1 MDGLFDNLL
10 LGLTT
15 AFAWNNILWCVIGV
29 TLGTLIG
36 VIPGVGTLATM
47 SLLFPITYHLDP
59 TAALIMLAGI
69 WYGSTYGGSTAS
81 ILLNLPGT
89 PANAVTCLDGFPMA
103 KQGRAG
109 VALLM
114 TTVASF
120 VGASVGIILLIL
132 FSEPIA
138 SIAFKFGPGE
148 YFSMMVLG
156 LVAASVV
163 SSGSAIK
170 GVTMVVAGVMLGLVG
185 TDVNSGVARFTL
197 GFMELMDGVGIVA
210 LAMGLFGLTEIIAS
224 INHVKAADRKVNVSM
239 KSMLPT
245 RDEVK
250 RSWGGMARGSGI
262 GSWLGVLPGVGP
274 TVAAFMAYAVEKR
287 ISKTP
292 ERFGKGTIE
301 GIMAPETANSASDMA
316 SFIPTLTLGIP
327 GSVTMALIIGALMIH
342 GIQPGPNMLNE
353 QPAMFWGL
361 VMSFWIGNILLVILN
376 VPMIGVWVRVLTI
389 PYHILYPSIVMFVC
403 IGVYGVNNN
412 IFDVYAV
419 LLFGIAGY
427 ILRVL
432 QFEPAPLLLGYVLGP
447 MLEENFRRA
456 MLLSRGSVSDAFIA
470 RPISLWLL
478 VVTALVLA
486 WGIWSALRQRS
497 TVSVA
502 QSAVAAEPAPRQS

>member
-1 MDGLFDNLL
+1 MVGLFDNIV
-10 LGLTT
+10 LGLGT
-15 AFAWNNILWCVIGV
+15 ALAWNNLLWCIIGV

-89 PANAVTCLDGFPMA
+89 PANAVTCLDGYPMA

-114 TTVASF
+114 TTFASF
-120 VGASVGIILLIL
+120 VGASAGILLL
-132 FSEPIA
+132 TMFAEPIA
-138 SIAFKFGPGE
+138 GIAFKFGPSE
-148 YFSMMVLG
+148 YFAMMVLG

-170 GVTMVVAGVMLGLVG
+170 GVTMVVGGVLLGLVG

-197 GFMELMDGVGIVA
+197 GFPELQDGVGIVA

-224 INHVKAADRKVNVSM
+224 INHVKAADSKIDVSM

-250 RSWGGMARGSGI
+250 RSWGGMARGSSI
-262 GSWLGVLPGVGP
+262 GAWLGILPGVGP

-287 ISKTP
+287 TSKRP

-301 GIMAPETANSASDMA
+301 GIMAPESANSASDMA
-316 SFIPTLTLGIP
+316 SFIPTLTLGVP

-361 VMSFWIGNILLVILN
+361 VMSFWIGNIILVVLN
-376 VPMIGVWVRVLTI
+376 IPMIGMWVRVLTI
-389 PYHILYPSIVMFVC
+389 PYPILYPAIVMFVC

-412 IFDVYAV
+412 VFDVYAV
-419 LLFGIAGY
+419 LVFGIAGY

-432 QFEPAPLLLGYVLGP
+432 NFEPAPLLLGYVLGP

-456 MLLSRGSVSDAFIA
+456 MLLSRGSVSDAFLT

-478 VVTALVLA
+478 VLTAALLL
-486 WGIWSALRQRS
+486 WGLWSGLRQRP
-497 TVSVA
+497 TVTLG
-502 QSAVAAEPAPRQS
+502 QSAKPA

>member
-1 MDGLFDNLL
+1 MDLLDNLM

-15 AFAWNNILWCVIGV
+15 ALAWNNLLWCIIGV
-29 TLGTLIG
+29 ALGTLIG

-47 SLLFPITYHLDP
+47 SLLFPITYHLEP

-103 KQGRAG
+103 KQGRGG

-120 VGASVGIILLIL
+120 VGASVGILLLTL
-132 FSEPIA
+132 FSEPIS
-138 SIAFKFGPGE
+138 SIAFKFGPAE
-148 YFSMMVLG
+148 YFSLMVLG

-170 GVTMVVAGVMLGLVG
+170 GITMVVGGVMLGLVG
-185 TDVNSGVARFTL
+185 TDVNSGVSRFDF
-197 GFMELMDGVGIVA
+197 GIPELQDGVGIVA
-210 LAMGLFGLTEIIAS
+210 LAMGLFGITEIIAS
-224 INHVKAADRKVNVSM
+224 INHVKAADREMDVSM

-250 RSWGGMARGSGI
+250 RSWAPMARGSGI
-262 GSWLGVLPGVGP
+262 GAWLGVLPGVGP
-274 TVAAFMAYAVEKR
+274 TVSAFMSYAVEKR
-287 ISKTP
+287 VSKTP
-292 ERFGKGTIE
+292 ERFGKGAIE
-301 GIMAPETANSASDMA
+301 GIMAPETSNSASDMA

-327 GSVTMALIIGALMIH
+327 GSVTMALIMGAMLIH
-342 GIQPGPNMLNE
+342 GIQPGPSMLTE

-361 VMSFWIGNILLVILN
+361 VMSFWIGNIILVILN
-376 VPMIGVWVRVLTI
+376 IPMIGMWIRVLTI
-389 PYHILYPSIVMFVC
+389 PYHILYPAIVMFVC

-412 IFDVYAV
+412 VFDVYLV
-419 LLFGIAGY
+419 LVFGIAGY
-427 ILRVL
+427 VLRVL
-432 QFEPAPLLLGYVLGP
+432 HFEPAPLLLGYVLGP

-456 MLLSRGSVSDAFIA
+456 VLLSRGSFHTFIE
-470 RPISLWLL
+470 RPISMWVLILTVALL
-478 VVTALVLA
+478 V
-486 WGIWSALRQRS
+486 WGIWSTLRQRS
-497 TVSVA
+497 TVATIA
-502 QSAVAAEPAPRQS
+502 QSI

>member
-1 MDGLFDNLL
+1 MDLLDNLM

-15 AFAWNNILWCVIGV
+15 ALAWNNLLWCIIGV
-29 TLGTLIG
+29 ALGTLIG

-47 SLLFPITYHLDP
+47 SLLFPITYHLEP

-103 KQGRAG
+103 KQGRGG

-120 VGASVGIILLIL
+120 VGASVGILLLTL
-132 FSEPIA
+132 FSEPIS
-138 SIAFKFGPGE
+138 SIAFKFGPAE
-148 YFSMMVLG
+148 YFSLMVLG

-170 GVTMVVAGVMLGLVG
+170 GITMVVGGVMLGLVG
-185 TDVNSGVARFTL
+185 TDVNSGVSRFDF
-197 GFMELMDGVGIVA
+197 GIPELQDGVGIVA
-210 LAMGLFGLTEIIAS
+210 LAMGLFGITEIIAS
-224 INHVKAADRKVNVSM
+224 INHVKAADREMDVSM

-250 RSWGGMARGSGI
+250 RSWAPMARGSAI
-262 GSWLGVLPGVGP
+262 GAWLGVLPGVGP
-274 TVAAFMAYAVEKR
+274 TVSAFMSYAVEKR
-287 ISKTP
+287 VSKTP
-292 ERFGKGTIE
+292 ERFGKGAIE
-301 GIMAPETANSASDMA
+301 GIMAPETSNNASDMA

-327 GSVTMALIIGALMIH
+327 GSVTMALIMGAMLIH
-342 GIQPGPNMLNE
+342 GIQPGPSMLTE

-361 VMSFWIGNILLVILN
+361 VMSFWIGNIILVILN
-376 VPMIGVWVRVLTI
+376 IPMIGMWIRVLTI
-389 PYHILYPSIVMFVC
+389 PYHILYPAIVMFVC

-412 IFDVYAV
+412 VFDVYLV
-419 LLFGIAGY
+419 LVFGIAGY
-427 ILRVL
+427 VLRVL
-432 QFEPAPLLLGYVLGP
+432 HFEPAPLLLGYVLGP

-456 MLLSRGSVSDAFIA
+456 VLLSRGSFHTFIE
-470 RPISLWLL
+470 RPISMWVLILTVALL
-478 VVTALVLA
+478 V
-486 WGIWSALRQRS
+486 WGIWSTLRQRS
-497 TVSVA
+497 TVATIA
-502 QSAVAAEPAPRQS
+502 QSI

>member
-1 MDGLFDNLL
+1 MELLNNLVLGLSTALVWNNLL
-10 LGLTT
+10 
-15 AFAWNNILWCVIGV
+15 WCIIGV
-29 TLGTLIG
+29 ALGTLIG

-47 SLLFPITYHLDP
+47 SLLFPITYHLEP
-59 TAALIMLAGI
+59 TAALIMLSGI

-103 KQGRAG
+103 KQGRGG

-120 VGASVGIILLIL
+120 VGASVGILLL
-132 FSEPIA
+132 MFFAAPIA
-138 SIAFKFGPGE
+138 DMAFKFGPAE
-148 YFSMMVLG
+148 YFAIMVLG

-170 GVTMVVAGVMLGLVG
+170 GITMVVGGVLLGLVG
-185 TDVNSGVARFTL
+185 TDVNSGVARFDF
-197 GFMELMDGVGIVA
+197 GFPELQDGVGIVA
-210 LAMGLFGLTEIIAS
+210 LAMGLFGITEIIAS
-224 INHVKAADRKVNVSM
+224 INHVKAADRKMDVSM

-250 RSWGGMARGSGI
+250 RSWGGMARGSSI
-262 GSWLGVLPGVGP
+262 GAWLGVLPGVGP

-287 ISKTP
+287 VSKTP
-292 ERFGKGTIE
+292 ERFGKGAIE
-301 GIMAPETANSASDMA
+301 GIMAPETANSSSDMA

-327 GSVTMALIIGALMIH
+327 GSVTMALIMGAMMIH
-342 GIQPGPNMLNE
+342 GIQPGPGMLTE

-361 VMSFWIGNILLVILN
+361 VMSFWIGNIVLVILN
-376 VPMIGVWVRVLTI
+376 VPMIGMWIRVLTI
-389 PYHILYPSIVMFVC
+389 PYHILYPVIVMFVC

-412 IFDVYAV
+412 VFDVYLV

-427 ILRVL
+427 VLRVL
-432 QFEPAPLLLGYVLGP
+432 DFEPSPLLLGYVLGP

-456 MLLSRGSVSDAFIA
+456 MLLSRGSLQTFIE
-470 RPISLWLL
+470 RPISMWVLIL
-478 VVTALVLA
+478 TAALLA
-486 WGIWSALRQRS
+486 WGFWSSMRQQRS
-497 TVSVA
+497 TVTMV
-502 QSAVAAEPAPRQS
+502 QSPEAI

>member
-1 MDGLFDNLL
+1 MEL
-10 LGLTT
+10 LGNLVLGLST
-15 AFAWNNILWCVIGV
+15 ALAWNNLLWCVVGV
-29 TLGTLIG
+29 ALGTLIG

-47 SLLFPITYHLDP
+47 SLLFPITYHLEP
-59 TAALIMLAGI
+59 TAALIMLSGI

-103 KQGRAG
+103 KQGRGG

-120 VGASVGIILLIL
+120 VGASVGIVLLTL

-138 SIAFKFGPGE
+138 NIAFKFGPAE
-148 YFSMMVLG
+148 YFAIMVLG

-170 GVTMVVAGVMLGLVG
+170 GITMVVGGVLLGLVG
-185 TDVNSGVARFTL
+185 TDVNSGVSRFD
-197 GFMELMDGVGIVA
+197 FSFPELQDGVGIVA
-210 LAMGLFGLTEIIAS
+210 LAMGLFGITEIIAS
-224 INHVKAADRKVNVSM
+224 INHVKAADSKMDVSM

-262 GSWLGVLPGVGP
+262 GAWLGVLPGVGP
-274 TVAAFMAYAVEKR
+274 TVAAYMAYAVEKR
-287 ISKTP
+287 VSKKP

-327 GSVTMALIIGALMIH
+327 GSVTMALIIGAMMIH
-342 GIQPGPNMLNE
+342 GIQPGPQMLTE
-353 QPAMFWGL
+353 QPGMFWGL
-361 VMSFWIGNILLVILN
+361 VMSFWIGNIVLVILN
-376 VPMIGVWVRVLTI
+376 VPMIGMWIRVLTI
-389 PYHILYPSIVMFVC
+389 PYHILYPAIVMFVC

-412 IFDVYAV
+412 VFDVYLV
-419 LLFGIAGY
+419 LLFGIVGY
-427 ILRVL
+427 VLRVL
-432 QFEPAPLLLGYVLGP
+432 DFEPAPLLLGYVLGP

-456 MLLSRGSVSDAFIA
+456 MLLSRGSFQTFID
-470 RPISLWLL
+470 RPISMWVLILTVVLL
-478 VVTALVLA
+478 V
-486 WGIWSALRQRS
+486 WGVWSSLRQRS
-497 TVSVA
+497 SVA
-502 QSAVAAEPAPRQS
+502 LSDASPKAA

>member
-1 MDGLFDNLL
+1 MDGLFGNIV
-10 LGLTT
+10 LGLGT
-15 AFAWNNILWCVIGV
+15 ALAWNNLLWCVVGV
-29 TLGTLIG
+29 SLGTLIG

-120 VGASVGIILLIL
+120 VGASAGIVLLML
-132 FSEPIA
+132 FAEPIA
-138 SIAFKFGPGE
+138 SVAFKFGPSE
-148 YFSMMVLG
+148 YFAMMVLG

-163 SSGSAIK
+163 SSGSAMK

-185 TDVNSGVARFTL
+185 TDVNSGVSRFTL
-197 GFMELMDGVGIVA
+197 NFPELMDGVGIVA
-210 LAMGLFGLTEIIAS
+210 LAMGLFGITEIIAS
-224 INHVKAADRKVNVSM
+224 VNHVKAADREVDVSM

-250 RSWGGMARGSGI
+250 RSWSGMARGSSI
-262 GSWLGVLPGVGP
+262 GAMLGVLPGVGP

-287 ISKTP
+287 MSKHP
-292 ERFGKGTIE
+292 ERFGHGTIE

-342 GIQPGPNMLNE
+342 GIQPGPSMLTE

-361 VMSFWIGNILLVILN
+361 IMSFWIGNILLVILN

-389 PYHILYPSIVMFVC
+389 PYHILYPAIVMFVC

-412 IFDVYAV
+412 VFDVYAV
-419 LLFGIAGY
+419 MLFGIAGY

-432 QFEPAPLLLGYVLGP
+432 AFEPAPLLLGYVLGP

-456 MLLSRGSVSDAFIA
+456 MLLARGDIGAAFVS

-478 VVTALVLA
+478 VITLVLLV
-486 WGIWSALRQRS
+486 WGIWSTVRQRS
-497 TVSVA
+497 AVSIATESVK
-502 QSAVAAEPAPRQS
+502 SS

>member
-1 MDGLFDNLL
+1 MDGLLDNVMI
-10 LGLTT
+10 GLAT
-15 AFAWNNILWCVIGV
+15 ALAWNNLLWCIIGV
-29 TLGTLIG
+29 SLGTLIG

-59 TAALIMLAGI
+59 TAAVIMLAGI

-114 TTVASF
+114 TTFASF
-120 VGASVGIILLIL
+120 VGASVGIMMLML

-138 SIAFKFGPGE
+138 NVAFKFGPAE
-148 YFSMMVLG
+148 YFAMMVLG

-163 SSGSAIK
+163 SAGSAIK
-170 GVTMVVAGVMLGLVG
+170 GVTMVVGGVMLGLVG
-185 TDVNSGVARFTL
+185 TDVNSGASRFTL
-197 GFMELMDGVGIVA
+197 GFPELMDGIGIVA
-210 LAMGLFGLTEIIAS
+210 LAMGLFGITEIIAS
-224 INHVKAADRKVNVSM
+224 INHVKAADRKMDVSM

-262 GSWLGVLPGVGP
+262 GAWLGVLPGVGP

-287 ISKTP
+287 VSKTP
-292 ERFGKGTIE
+292 EKFGKGTIE
-301 GIMAPETANSASDMA
+301 GIVGPETANSASDMA

-342 GIQPGPNMLNE
+342 GIQPGPAMLAE
-353 QPAMFWGL
+353 QPDMFWGL
-361 VMSFWIGNILLVILN
+361 VMSFWIGNVVLVILN
-376 VPMIGVWVRVLTI
+376 VPMIGLWVRVLAI
-389 PYHILYPSIVMFVC
+389 PYHMLYPAIVMFVC

-412 IFDVYAV
+412 VFDVYAV
-419 LLFGIAGY
+419 LVFGIAGY
-427 ILRVL
+427 VLRILH
-432 QFEPAPLLLGYVLGP
+432 FEPAPLLLGYVLGP

-456 MLLSRGSVSDAFIA
+456 LLLSRGSMTDAFVG
-470 RPISLWLL
+470 RPISMWLL
-478 VVTALVLA
+478 VLTAVLLV
-486 WGIWSALRQRS
+486 WGVWSSLRQRP
-497 TVSVA
+497 TVKTV
-502 QSAVAAEPAPRQS
+502 QVPEPN

>member
-1 MDGLFDNLL
+1 MEGLLDNLFI
-10 LGLTT
+10 GLTT
-15 AFAWNNILWCVIGV
+15 AFAWNNLLWCIIGV

-59 TAALIMLAGI
+59 TAAVIMLAGI

-120 VGASVGIILLIL
+120 VGASVGIIMLML

-138 SIAFKFGPGE
+138 SIAFKFGPAE
-148 YFSMMVLG
+148 YFAMMVLG

-163 SSGSAIK
+163 SVGSALK
-170 GVTMVVAGVMLGLVG
+170 GVTMVVGGVLLGLVG
-185 TDVNSGVARFTL
+185 TDVNSGASRFTL
-197 GFMELMDGVGIVA
+197 GFPELMDGVGIVA
-210 LAMGLFGLTEIIAS
+210 LAMGLFGITEIIAS
-224 INHVKAADRKVNVSM
+224 INHVKAAERKVDVSM

-262 GSWLGVLPGVGP
+262 GAWLGVLPGVGP

-292 ERFGKGTIE
+292 EKFGNGTVE
-301 GIMAPETANSASDMA
+301 GIVAPETANSASDMA

-342 GIQPGPNMLNE
+342 GIQPGPAMLTE
-353 QPAMFWGL
+353 QPEMFWGL
-361 VMSFWIGNILLVILN
+361 IMSFWVGNIILVILN
-376 VPMIGVWVRVLTI
+376 VPMIGLWVRVLTI
-389 PYHILYPSIVMFVC
+389 PYHMLYPAIVMFVC

-412 IFDVYAV
+412 VFDVYAV
-419 LLFGIAGY
+419 LVFGLAGY
-427 ILRVL
+427 VLRVL
-432 QFEPAPLLLGYVLGP
+432 HFEPAPLLLGYVLGT

-456 MLLSRGSVSDAFIA
+456 MLLSRGSMTDAFIA

-478 VVTALVLA
+478 VLTAVLLA
-486 WGIWSALRQRS
+486 WGMWSSLRRRP
-497 TVSVA
+497 
-502 QSAVAAEPAPRQS
+502 AVAVTQPS

>member
-1 MDGLFDNLL
+1 MEFLDNLA

-15 AFAWNNILWCVIGV
+15 AFAWNNLLWCVIGV
-29 TLGTLIG
+29 ALGTLIG

-47 SLLFPITYHLDP
+47 SLLFPVTYHLEP

-89 PANAVTCLDGFPMA
+89 PANAVACLDGFPMA
-103 KQGRAG
+103 KQGRGG

-120 VGASVGIILLIL
+120 VGAGVGIILLMV

-138 SIAFKFGPGE
+138 EIAFKFGPAE
-148 YFSMMVLG
+148 YFSIMVLG

-170 GVTMVVAGVMLGLVG
+170 GITMVVGGVMLGLVG
-185 TDVNSGVARFTL
+185 TDVNSGVSRFDF
-197 GFMELMDGVGIVA
+197 GFPELQDGIGIVA
-210 LAMGLFGLTEIIAS
+210 LAMGLFGITEIIAS
-224 INHVKAADRKVNVSM
+224 INHVKAADRKMDVSM
-239 KSMLPT
+239 KAMLPT

-250 RSWGGMARGSGI
+250 RSWGPMARGSGI
-262 GSWLGVLPGVGP
+262 GAWLGVLPGVGP
-274 TVAAFMAYAVEKR
+274 TVAAFMSYAVEKR
-287 ISKTP
+287 VSKTP
-292 ERFGKGTIE
+292 ERFGKGAIE
-301 GIMAPETANSASDMA
+301 GVMAPEASNSSSDMA

-327 GSVTMALIIGALMIH
+327 GSVTMALIIGAMMIH
-342 GIQPGPNMLNE
+342 GIQPGPQMLSE

-361 VMSFWIGNILLVILN
+361 VMSFWIGNIVLVILN
-376 VPMIGVWVRVLTI
+376 VPMIGLWIRVLTI

-412 IFDVYAV
+412 VFDIYLV

-427 ILRVL
+427 VLRAL
-432 QFEPAPLLLGYVLGP
+432 HFEPAPLLLGYVLGP

-456 MLLSRGSVSDAFIA
+456 MLLSRGSFDTFID
-470 RPISLWLL
+470 RPISMWVLTLTAALL
-478 VVTALVLA
+478 V
-486 WGIWSALRQRS
+486 WGIWSGLRHRS
-497 TVSVA
+497 TVASVA
-502 QSAVAAEPAPRQS
+502 QAI